1 MGTRYDQ
8 QAELQELE
16 ELRASL
22 HRHNHE
28 YYVTDAPTISDAE
41 YDRMIRRL
49 KEIEIAHPDWVT
61 PDSPTQRVGG
71 QPLAMFK
78 PVRHV
83 VPMLSIRTETDI
95 EASGAQPVYRGAG
108 VGAQRIGEAQT
119 PGGGGPAAEGQL
131 QQVGGRAAFRAR
143 PVRPAEAEGFTLPY
157 RLQA

>member
-22 HRHNHE
+22 HRHNYE

-71 QPLAMFK
+71 QPLAGFK
-78 PVRHV
+78 KSLMP
-83 VPMLSIRTETDI
+83 
-95 EASGAQPVYRGAG
+95 
-108 VGAQRIGEAQT
+108 
-119 PGGGGPAAEGQL
+119 
-131 QQVGGRAAFRAR
+131 
-143 PVRPAEAEGFTLPY
+143 LPC
-157 RLQA
+157 

>member
-22 HRHNHE
+22 HRHNYE

-71 QPLAMFK
+71 QPLAGFEK
-78 PVRHV
+78 VTHAAPL
-83 VPMLSIRTETDI
+83 LSLGN
-95 EASGAQPVYRGAG
+95 AFSAG
-108 VGAQRIGEAQT
+108 ELRAFDNRV
-119 PGGGGPAAEGQL
+119 
-131 QQVGGRAAFRAR
+131 RAAVENAVEYVVELKIDGLAVNLIYENGLLKRAATR
-143 PVRPAEAEGFTLPY
+143 GDGEVARMS
-157 RLQA
+157 RRM